1 MFKLIVVRFKWQV
14 LLATVLSAISALSG
28 IGMLKIITLQ
38 IGAMT
43 SQSAA
48 SVTPFVWFLL
58 AVSAVLLFGLMSRYL
73 LARLG
78 ARVVYEFRDSL
89 TRRLL
94 STPYAIIERIGGH
107 RILAALKTDAAK
119 LSEGLLILPEFIY
132 SLITVVL
139 CLSYMSYL
147 SGRLFLV
154 STALIILLGLIASV
168 FLRYGLLHFKH
179 LRHYEDALFEGMQM
193 MVDGSQEL
201 SINARRRHFIYER
214 VLKTNYR
221 DIRHLSVRVSL
232 IFTMLNS
239 IGSTLIFFLVGL
251 VVFGSSLYFKD
262 IPTDSVV
269 GFALVI
275 LYMIDPV
282 ENVVSSLSRFSEF
295 TVSYRNVEG
304 LPLTRDEADMAPSSH
319 HSLSERL
326 AWQALNVRQLTFH
339 YQADAGDQYR
349 FGIGPIDAQFRRG
362 EAVFLTGGNGSG
374 KSTFAKLLVGL
385 YQPDQGQIS
394 LDDDI
399 VSDTIPLTEY
409 QQAFSTIFADFFLFD
424 HVLDEWGNPG
434 DDAMIQRHLID
445 LELNNKVSVSHGQ
458 LSSTNLSSGQ
468 KKRLALIMSYCE
480 NTPICVFDEWAADQD
495 PRFRRLFYTEIIPRL
510 KAQNKLV
517 IVITHDDRYFHLAD
531 QLLRFDDG
539 QLATGAPASA
549 SGTSAD

>member
-1 MFKLIVVRFKWQV
+1 
-14 LLATVLSAISALSG
+14 
-28 IGMLKIITLQ
+28 
-38 IGAMT
+38 
-43 SQSAA
+43 
-48 SVTPFVWFLL
+48 
-58 AVSAVLLFGLMSRYL
+58 
-73 LARLG
+73 
-78 ARVVYEFRDSL
+78 
-89 TRRLL
+89 
-94 STPYAIIERIGGH
+94 
-107 RILAALKTDAAK
+107 
-119 LSEGLLILPEFIY
+119 
-132 SLITVVL
+132 
-139 CLSYMSYL
+139 
-147 SGRLFLV
+147 
-154 STALIILLGLIASV
+154 
-168 FLRYGLLHFKH
+168 
-179 LRHYEDALFEGMQM
+179 
-193 MVDGSQEL
+193 
-201 SINARRRHFIYER
+201 
-214 VLKTNYR
+214 
-221 DIRHLSVRVSL
+221 
-232 IFTMLNS
+232 
-239 IGSTLIFFLVGL
+239 
-251 VVFGSSLYFKD
+251 
-262 IPTDSVV
+262 
-269 GFALVI
+269 
-275 LYMIDPV
+275 
-282 ENVVSSLSRFSEF
+282 
-295 TVSYRNVEG
+295 
-304 LPLTRDEADMAPSSH
+304 MAPSSH
-319 HSLSERL
+319 HSLSKRL
-326 AWQALNVRQLTFH
+326 AWQTLNVRQLTFH

-424 HVLDEWGNPG
+424 HVLDEWGNPA
-434 DDAMIQRHLID
+434 DDAMIQRHLTD